1 MARDLPDSVGQE
13 GGCLLGRSTPDDQRA
28 AGKSP
33 PTVGRRVGISLAYQ
47 DLVGGYTQLVGR
59 DLGEGGLVALPVPAR
74 ADRDGHVT
82 RRVHLQ
88 VGVIEARCDGHLP
101 QSKGARA
108 VTCTLRE
115 AGEAKADQTPLA
127 SGLFLAFFPRVEVQ
141 RLGALFEGLDVAAR
155 I

>member
-82 RRVHLQ
+82 RRIHPQLSV
-88 VGVIEARCDGHLP
+88 VEARGDSHL
-101 QSKGARA
+101 S
-108 VTCTLRE
+108 E
-115 AGEAKADQTPLA
+115 GERT
-127 SGLFLAFFPRVEVQ
+127 
-141 RLGALFEGLDVAAR
+141 
-155 I
+155 